1 MSRSPAKTGGLLLGG
16 PMLNLLTIVAGMLAA
31 YFLTVQSLRLDL
43 AAKAEEGVVA
53 VLDKKLTTIEVMLRE
68 GVVNREDFYRF
79 SKDIEARLTRIEL
92 YLTEKPGDQ
101 RGTIQ

>member
-1 MSRSPAKTGGLLLGG
+1 
-16 PMLNLLTIVAGMLAA
+16 MLNLLTIVAGMLAA